1 MVDSDIK
8 NFTSLLDSISE
19 YYDKKP
25 VSIPVCKLYFASLID
40 FDLGQISAAIT
51 RHIESPD
58 KYNAFP
64 KIADFKRHLEG
75 GEVTPDMIISAAK
88 LKRSPLG
95 ILARIHIGTWDLNNL
110 GSFELKQRA
119 IECQELLPAWKER
132 AANGEYSDH
141 EISIM
146 IKHDVSPAAPFTN
159 GISGPTD
166 LIAMTNRIEKITGNP
181 RHLALIG
188 ANQEEAKDQKTNP
201 EQVQKIRQE
210 IRKAFEKPKYTDK
223 KPDMSEPTNGN

>member
-1 MVDSDIK
+1 MNGV
-8 NFTSLLDSISE
+8 SE
-19 YYDKKP
+19 YYEKKEKL
-25 VSIPVCKLYFASLID
+25 SMAIIKLYFDSLVN
-40 FDLGQISAAIT
+40 FDIAQVSVAIT

-58 KYNAFP
+58 QGRFYP
-64 KIADFKRHLEG
+64 KIGCIKRQLEG

-110 GSFELKQRA
+110 GPFELKQRA

-159 GISGPTD
+159 GISGPVD
-166 LIAMTNRIEKITGNP
+166 LIAMTSRIEKVTGNP
-181 RHLALIG
+181 KHLALIG
-188 ANQEEAKDQKTNP
+188 AHQEEPKDQKTSP
-201 EQVQKIRQE
+201 EQVEKIRQE
-210 IRKAFEKPKYTDK
+210 IKKAFAKPKYTNK
-223 KPDMSEPTNGN
+223 KPDMSEPANGN

>member
-1 MVDSDIK
+1 MEELSDYYQKPKLSNNILLVY
-8 NFTSLLDSISE
+8 FESLGSYSIE
-19 YYDKKP
+19 Q
-25 VSIPVCKLYFASLID
+25 VSQA
-40 FDLGQISAAIT
+40 ISK
-51 RHIESPD
+51 HLQDPD
-58 KYNAFP
+58 KYNTFP
-64 KIADFKRHLEG
+64 KIADFKRILDG
-75 GEVTPDMIISAAK
+75 GELTPGMIISAAK

-166 LIAMTNRIEKITGNP
+166 LIAMTNRIEKVTGNP
-181 RHLALIG
+181 KHLALIG
-188 ANQEEAKDQKTNP
+188 THQEEPKDQKTSP
-201 EQVQKIRQE
+201 EQVEEIRQQ

-223 KPDMSEPTNGN
+223 KPDMSEPVNGT